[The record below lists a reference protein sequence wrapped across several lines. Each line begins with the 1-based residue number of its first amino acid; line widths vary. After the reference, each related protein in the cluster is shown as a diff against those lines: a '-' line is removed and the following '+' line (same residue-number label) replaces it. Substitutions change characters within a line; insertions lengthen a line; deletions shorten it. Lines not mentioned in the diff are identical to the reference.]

1 MRELWEVTQDKKNIL
16 IEDPKYQVIFL
27 WIEDPRYKDIYMDG
41 GPPV

>member
-1 MRELWEVTQDKKNIL
+1 MKELWEVPQYKDIL